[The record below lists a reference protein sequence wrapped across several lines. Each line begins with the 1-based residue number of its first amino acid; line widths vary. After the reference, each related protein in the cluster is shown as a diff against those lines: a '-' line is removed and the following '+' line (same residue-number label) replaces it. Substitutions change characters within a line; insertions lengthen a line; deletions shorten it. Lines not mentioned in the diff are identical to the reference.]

1 MGRPLGN
8 AESYPFPVDIHL
20 YTQLCVRTYSSPMNA
35 VTRPSPLSP
44 QRWLSPALFDFWA
57 GKLNPLW
64 TLRQPLARLV
74 RREPAGEG
82 AVTLVLRT
90 NRHWRGMQPGQHV
103 TLGVEIDG
111 RILQRSYSPT
121 EIGPRTLAIT
131 VKVVDGGVVSRHL
144 VQVARVGTL
153 LQIGPAFGD
162 FHAPG
167 AAPLLLLAAGSGITP
182 MRSLLRALARRPLA
196 APVDLYYWERSAANF
211 NFREELQALA
221 ASQPALRV
229 HLLATREQGTPVR
242 RVGEVSFDDLRDA
255 PLAQRH
261 VLACGPDG
269 FVAAARE
276 RLQHHVAGFQA
287 EAFTPPASAGG
298 ADAEGTVQVTLAR
311 SGRQLTVPR
320 GRSLLEGL
328 EANGLAPRHGC
339 RMGICN
345 TCTCTRASGA
355 TRHLRTGEQQ
365 TEPAQ
370 PVRICISAPT
380 TDLILD
386 L

>member
-35 VTRPSPLSP
+35 VTRPSPVSP
-44 QRWLSPALFDFWA
+44 QRWVSPALFDFWA
-57 GKLNPLW
+57 GKFNSLW

-82 AVTLVLRT
+82 AVTLILRT

-121 EIGPRTLAIT
+121 EIGTRTLAIT

-144 VQVARVGTL
+144 VQVARIGTL
-153 LQIGPAFGD
+153 LQIGAAFGD
-162 FHAPG
+162 FHAPS

-182 MRSLLRALARRPLA
+182 MRSLLRALTRRPLA
-196 APVDLYYWERSAANF
+196 APVDLYYWERSAAGF
-211 NFREELQALA
+211 SFRDELQALA
-221 ASQPALRV
+221 TAHPALRV
-229 HLLATREQGTPVR
+229 HLLATREGDRPAP
-242 RVGEVSFDDLRDA
+242 RVDALAFDDLGDA

-269 FVAAARE
+269 FVSGARE
-276 RLQHHVAGFQA
+276 RLQHQVAGFQA
-287 EAFTPPASAGG
+287 EAFTPPAAIAGIE
-298 ADAEGTVQVTLAR
+298 AEGTVQVTLAR

-328 EANGLAPRHGC
+328 EAQGVAPRHGC

-345 TCTCTRASGA
+345 TCTCIRASGA

-365 TEPAQ
+365 NEPAQ

>member
-1 MGRPLGN
+1 
-8 AESYPFPVDIHL
+8 
-20 YTQLCVRTYSSPMNA
+20 MNA
-35 VTRPSPLSP
+35 VTRPSPASP

-57 GKLNPLW
+57 GKVNPLW
-64 TLRQPLARLV
+64 TLQQPLARLV
-74 RREPAGEG
+74 RREPAGQG
-82 AVTLVLRT
+82 AITLILRT
-90 NRHWRGMQPGQHV
+90 NRHWAGMQPGQHV

-111 RILQRSYSPT
+111 RILHRSYSPT
-121 EIGPRTLAIT
+121 QLSRRELAIT
-131 VKVVDGGVVSRHL
+131 VKAVEGGVVSRHL
-144 VQVARVGTL
+144 VQVARIGTL

-162 FHAPG
+162 FHAPS

-182 MRSLLRALARRPLA
+182 MRSLLRGLTVRPLA
-196 APVDLYYWERSAANF
+196 APVDLYYWERSSAGFSFRDEFAA
-211 NFREELQALA
+211 LSA
-221 ASQPALRV
+221 AHPALRV
-229 HLLATREQGTPVR
+229 HLLATRE
-242 RVGEVSFDDLRDA
+242 GEVPALRIGATSFGDLGDA

-276 RLQHHVAGFQA
+276 RLQHQVAGFQA
-287 EAFTPPASAGG
+287 EAFTAPPAA
-298 ADAEGTVQVTLAR
+298 ADADAQGVVQVTLAR

-328 EANGLAPRHGC
+328 EAHGLKPLHGC

-355 TRHLRTGEQQ
+355 VRHLRTGEQQ

-380 TDLILD
+380 TDLVLD